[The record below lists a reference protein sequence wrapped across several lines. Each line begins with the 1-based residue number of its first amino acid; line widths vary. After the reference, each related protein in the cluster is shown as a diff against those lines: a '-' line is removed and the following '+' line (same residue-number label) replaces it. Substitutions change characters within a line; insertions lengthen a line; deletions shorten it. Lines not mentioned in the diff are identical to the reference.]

1 MCGVS
6 GSVVSVWHSQQE
18 RQSRLEQ
25 DASLIFTN
33 ITLISCGPNG
43 EKAYLFSTKKQSQ
56 HRPSAEI
63 KDVAWYS
70 LTSRILTYSSLRHDM
85 FSFGCAPLLTWYDCF
100 SMFRHQ
106 HFKTARRSFR
116 TKNFAPQTCSCWP
129 RRRPIFC
136 PMLVP
141 VPDTV
146 DFTTEPMRHRCVSPW
161 TCSLRSR
168 SNLLRCDM
176 CQEPI
181 PSPGER
187 SNQAEKTMYKCQGS
201 ERRKVVDIR
210 TWCPVSCPRKME
222 SVAPETLFGLFD
234 GAQGRSEFDECF
246 QIGAGTVSEKMRSPI
261 TFSVTVEWNTCFVG
275 GTSKQQKNGVWK

>member
-1 MCGVS
+1 MCTTVDMVCLFFNVS
-6 GSVVSVWHSQQE
+6 PP
-18 RQSRLEQ
+18 
-25 DASLIFTN
+25 
-33 ITLISCGPNG
+33 TLQNSAQVP
-43 EKAYLFSTKKQSQ
+43 SHKKL
-56 HRPSAEI
+56 RAANLLMLAATSA
-63 KDVAWYS
+63 
-70 LTSRILTYSSLRHDM
+70 
-85 FSFGCAPLLTWYDCF
+85 
-100 SMFRHQ
+100 
-106 HFKTARRSFR
+106 HFV
-116 TKNFAPQTCSCWP
+116 
-129 RRRPIFC
+129 

-234 GAQGRSEFDECF
+234 GAQGWSEFDERF

-261 TFSVTVEWNTCFVG
+261 TFLVTVESNTCFVG
-275 GTSKQQKNGVWK
+275 GTSKQQKN